1 MISLFNIRSPF
12 FSPQKLDKFKR
23 KSTFTKFNYELF
35 KLNENLREKS
45 RDKGFKNIL
54 PRKKTGNIYLDNM
67 IIFEGCSKGKNRK
80 INKKFSLILKK
91 PKELCKTNNNQS
103 EINLALIP
111 LKTKIKK
118 YKIFTSLNN
127 ENNKFDIND
136 LERRENL
143 KKNLYI
149 NISNSNTNLS
159 PKIYRNNKKK
169 DDDNYS
175 DCQSLKGVMIDIK
188 KKIKENTYNMNKI
201 FDEFDKQIVQEQYLI
216 ERFYE
221 MKKSITEKN
230 RTNSLKKKIQNRQIL
245 SNFDKIIKASTKNL
259 K

>member
-1 MISLFNIRSPF
+1 MISLFNIRNPF

-91 PKELCKTNNNQS
+91 PKELCKINNNQS

-111 LKTKIKK
+111 LKTRIKK

-149 NISNSNTNLS
+149 NISNSNTKLYT
-159 PKIYRNNKKK
+159 KIYNNNKKK
-169 DDDNYS
+169 NNY
-175 DCQSLKGVMIDIK
+175 
-188 KKIKENTYNMNKI
+188 NY
-201 FDEFDKQIVQEQYLI
+201 
-216 ERFYE
+216 
-221 MKKSITEKN
+221 
-230 RTNSLKKKIQNRQIL
+230 
-245 SNFDKIIKASTKNL
+245 
-259 K
+259 